1 MHVAKNASIQTRYS
15 SIFVFI
21 CHIPLLVIPFC
32 TKFISNIII
41 QISCEGK
48 ECCVC
53 SPMHFVFKMPTP
65 CYLSSTSLW
74 WWSCRFSYTVVS
86 SIFEGIH
93 FRGFRKIPFREYI
106 YLWTVVLTMS
116 SVVTDLISIRI
127 WFHGYT
133 WHQNPWKSVFNK
145 YWWNQIICFTLLL
158 LAYLFIVLS
167 FLPDKQITWSYIWY
181 LFEKE
186 KSCAWFPK

>member
-1 MHVAKNASIQTRYS
+1 MKEKNV
-15 SIFVFI
+15 VFA
-21 CHIPLLVIPFC
+21 LLCILFLKCPHLA
-32 TKFISNIII
+32 T
-41 QISCEGK
+41 
-48 ECCVC
+48 
-53 SPMHFVFKMPTP
+53 
-65 CYLSSTSLW
+65 YLVHHCAW
-74 WWSCRFSYTVVS
+74 CWSCLFSYTVVS

-93 FRGFRKIPFREYI
+93 FCGFRKIPFREYI